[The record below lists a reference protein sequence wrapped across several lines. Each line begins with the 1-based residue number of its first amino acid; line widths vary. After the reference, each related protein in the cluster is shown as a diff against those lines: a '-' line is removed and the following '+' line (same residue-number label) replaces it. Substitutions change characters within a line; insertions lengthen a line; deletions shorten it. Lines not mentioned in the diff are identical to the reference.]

1 MRSVAAWVISLALG
15 CASGASVAPQ
25 TIAASPAA
33 LTVVFQFDGP
43 HSEKSFQ
50 EMKQELGAILKNS
63 GIQIDWR
70 ERNQVSSA
78 ESFANLVVVKFRGA
92 CKIDLAA
99 VRDAETGPLAFT
111 HTSDGAIL
119 PFSEV
124 ECDRVRSTLL
134 RALPAQN
141 RGHSE
146 IVYGRAMA
154 RVLAHELY
162 HVLAG
167 TESHSRQGLTQR
179 ALSGAELASDQLELD
194 PDQLNLMRR

>member
-1 MRSVAAWVISLALG
+1 MRSVAAWMISLALG
-15 CASGASVAPQ
+15 CAPGATVAPHA
-25 TIAASPAA
+25 IPAS

-50 EMKQELGAILKNS
+50 EMKQELGGILKDS

-70 ERNQVSSA
+70 ERDQVSSS
-78 ESFANLVVVKFRGA
+78 ESFSNLVVVKFRGV
-92 CKIDLAA
+92 CKIDTAA
-99 VRDAETGPLAFT
+99 DGDAQPGPLAFT

-134 RALPAQN
+134 RATPRQTN
-141 RGHSE
+141 GHSE
-146 IVYGRAMA
+146 VVFGRALA

-167 TESHSRQGLTQR
+167 TPSHSRQGLTQR
-179 ALSGAELASDQLELD
+179 ALSGSQLASDQLELD
-194 PDQLNLMRR
+194 AAELDRMRH

>member
-1 MRSVAAWVISLALG
+1 MRSVAAWLISLALG
-15 CASGASVAPQ
+15 CASGASVAPHA
-25 TIAASPAA
+25 TTTS

-50 EMKQELGAILKNS
+50 EMKQELGVLFKNS

-70 ERNQVSSA
+70 ERNQVSSS
-78 ESFANLVVVKFRGA
+78 ESFSNLVVVRFRGV
-92 CKIDLAA
+92 CKIDTAGD
-99 VRDAETGPLAFT
+99 RDAEPSPLAFT
-111 HTSDGAIL
+111 HTSDSVVL

-134 RALPAQN
+134 RALPGQN
-141 RGHSE
+141 HGLSE
-146 IVYGRAMA
+146 RVFGRAMA

-167 TESHSRQGLTQR
+167 TESHSRQGVTQR
-179 ALSGAELASDQLELD
+179 ALSGADLVSDQLELD
-194 PDQLNLMRR
+194 PGELDRMRH

>member
-1 MRSVAAWVISLALG
+1 
-15 CASGASVAPQ
+15 
-25 TIAASPAA
+25 
-33 LTVVFQFDGP
+33 
-43 HSEKSFQ
+43 
-50 EMKQELGAILKNS
+50 MKQELGAILKDS

-70 ERNQVSSA
+70 ERNQVSST
-78 ESFANLVVVKFRGA
+78 ESFSNLVVVKFRGA
-92 CKIDLAA
+92 CKMDPAA
-99 VRDAETGPLAFT
+99 NREMEPGPLAFT

-124 ECDRVRSTLL
+124 ECDRVRSTLV
-134 RALPAQN
+134 RAMTGQTH
-141 RGHSE
+141 GHSE

-194 PDQLNLMRR
+194 PDQLNLIRR

>member
-1 MRSVAAWVISLALG
+1 MRSVAAWMASFALG
-15 CASGASVAPQ
+15 CASGASVAPHA
-25 TIAASPAA
+25 IPVS

-63 GIQIDWR
+63 RIQIDWR
-70 ERNQVSSA
+70 ERNQVSSS
-78 ESFANLVVVKFRGA
+78 ESFSNLAVVEFRGA
-92 CKIDLAA
+92 CQINAA
-99 VRDAETGPLAFT
+99 ADGDAQPGPLAFT

-134 RALPAQN
+134 RARPGQYYG
-141 RGHSE
+141 RSE
-146 IVYGRAMA
+146 IIFGRALA

-167 TESHSRQGLTQR
+167 TESHSRQGVTQR

-194 PDQLNLMRR
+194 PAELDRMRR